1 LPKWR
6 SLMSDANAD
15 LLKTHVERIA
25 PNELQIRRV
34 FRARPATVFDA
45 MTKPE
50 LLKRWWAPRSLGV
63 ELFSADVDLR
73 VGGRYRYVFGKAGEP
88 QLAFSGTYREVVAG
102 SRVVYTQVFEPM
114 PHTGEGVIT
123 SRFEPHELGT
133 LFTQNER
140 FPSKEVL
147 DGVIASGME
156 RGMRETLDQL
166 AELVPTLDVSARP

>member
-1 LPKWR
+1 
-6 SLMSDANAD
+6 MSDANAD

-25 PNELQIRRV
+25 PNELQIRRA
-34 FRARPATVFDA
+34 FRARPQTVFDA

-63 ELFSADVDLR
+63 ELYAAVVDLR
-73 VGGRYRYVFGKAGEP
+73 VGGRYRYVFGKAGQP
-88 QLAFSGTYREVVAG
+88 QMAFNGRYLEVEDGA
-102 SRVVYTQVFEPM
+102 RVVFTQVFEQL
-114 PHTGEGVIT
+114 PHAGEGVVT
-123 SRFEPHELGT
+123 SVYEPHALGT

-147 DGVIASGME
+147 DGVLASGME

-166 AELVPTLDVSARP
+166 AELVPTL

>member
-1 LPKWR
+1 MPA
-6 SLMSDANAD
+6 ANDD

-25 PNELQIRRV
+25 PNELQIRRA

-50 LLKRWWAPRSLGV
+50 FLKRWWAPHSLGV
-63 ELFSADVDLR
+63 ALYSAEVDLR

-88 QLAFSGTYREVVAG
+88 QMAFSGAYREVVPGA
-102 SRVVYTQVFEPM
+102 RVVFTQLFEPM
-114 PHTGEGVIT
+114 PQAGEGIIT
-123 SRFEPHELGT
+123 SVYEPHALGT

-147 DGVIASGME
+147 DGVLASGME

-166 AELVPTLDVSARP
+166 AELVPTLEARPS